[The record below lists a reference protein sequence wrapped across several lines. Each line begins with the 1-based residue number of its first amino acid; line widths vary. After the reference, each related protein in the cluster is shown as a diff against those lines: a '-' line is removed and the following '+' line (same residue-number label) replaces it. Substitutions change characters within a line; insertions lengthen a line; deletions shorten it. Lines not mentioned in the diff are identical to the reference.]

1 MSSLK
6 EVSRARSDRTGLA
19 SARSRFERRAAA
31 ARRRPALLWGT
42 LVGLLLLVGVVA
54 WLGWFSAVLSADDV
68 RVEGATG
75 GAATQVR
82 DVAQV
87 PLGGA
92 LLRLDTDGV
101 AARLVADRRWKDVSV
116 ARSLPHTVV
125 VTVTPRVAALGIR
138 RSATKIDLVD
148 SDGLVF
154 RTVAKAPAAVP
165 VVQAGAAQVSPTGVQ
180 AALEATGALEE
191 GLRAEVSGV
200 TLSSADQV
208 TFTLTHKDKKRTVIW
223 GAAGE
228 ADLKARLV
236 AVLLSEP
243 GATIDVSV
251 PSSPVTR

>member
-1 MSSLK
+1 MTSLK
-6 EVSRARSDRTGLA
+6 EASRTPADRTGLA

-31 ARRRPALLWGT
+31 ARRRPALLWGSV
-42 LVGLLLLVGVVA
+42 VGLLLVAGLVA
-54 WLGWFSAVLSADDV
+54 WLGWFSAVLPASEV

-75 GAATQVR
+75 AAAAQIR

-92 LLRLDTDGV
+92 LLRLDTDAVTG
-101 AARLVADRRWKDVSV
+101 RLVADRRWKDVSV
-116 ARSLPHTVV
+116 TRSLPHTVV
-125 VTVTPRVAALGIR
+125 IRVTPRVAALGIR
-138 RSATKIDLVD
+138 RSSSTIDLVD
-148 SDGLVF
+148 TDGLVF
-154 RTVAKAPAAVP
+154 RTVTKAPTSIP
-165 VVQAGAAQVSPTGVQ
+165 VVQAGGAAVSPTGVR
-180 AALEATGALEE
+180 AALEALAALQKA
-191 GLRAEVSGV
+191 LRAEVSGV

-208 TFTLTHKDKKRTVIW
+208 TLTLTHKDTKRTVIW

-236 AVLLSEP
+236 AVLLGEP